1 MPARPR
7 NSALFRQVNARI
19 LEVSGGWGSAS
30 EPIGFL
36 CECGEEDCT
45 AVVTITIDEFRS
57 MAAVP
62 NRLLVLRGHEAP
74 EVDAVVERV
83 NGYLIVDRAAA
94 KLAS

>member
-1 MPARPR
+1 LPVRSR

-36 CECGEEDCT
+36 CECGDEDCT
-45 AVVTITIDEFRS
+45 AVVTITVEEFRS
-57 MAAVP
+57 VAGVP
-62 NRLLVLRGHEAP
+62 NRLLVLRGHDAP

-83 NGYLIVDRAAA
+83 NGYLIVDRPAA
-94 KLAS
+94 